1 MSRGWSKQRKSY
13 RCPLF
18 LIFKGNNRFV
28 ISKRIQ
34 SLLKWGIYNFFN
46 LKLKKKTKLNGFKT
60 LFFIFRLRLTAAG
73 SWFALAQSVGVVGT
87 AASTKGAIGAVTG
100 AITYA
105 VTSVFSNCEAE

>member
-1 MSRGWSKQRKSY
+1 MLTPQCIICEIDEIYWTIHILFEVLVLSQIKTLENVKKKKIQITCHEKKNSSTNFKILSRGWSKQRKSY

-46 LKLKKKTKLNGFKT
+46 LKLKKKQN
-60 LFFIFRLRLTAAG
+60 
-73 SWFALAQSVGVVGT
+73 
-87 AASTKGAIGAVTG
+87 
-100 AITYA
+100 
-105 VTSVFSNCEAE
+105 